1 MRVATVNQRASLIV
15 GAGAVDIHE
24 ASDGR
29 FGPGAADLYDR
40 WAGFVDWA
48 AAAALPDPEPYAP
61 DSLGSPSPTP
71 RQVFGIGLNYGAH
84 AAESGFARPETAPPV
99 FTKFPSCITGPYA
112 EVVLPADGHT
122 DWEVELVV
130 VIGRTASHVSAA
142 DAWRYVAGLSV
153 GQDLSER
160 VLQMAAT
167 PPQFSLGKSYP
178 GFGPVGPW
186 LVTVDDFDDPD
197 DLELGC
203 AINGEQM
210 QLGRTRDLIFG
221 VADLVEQLSRVTP
234 LLPGDLVFTGTP
246 QGVGLGRTPPRW
258 LAPGDELISYI
269 EGIGEMRHRFVAGPH
284 R

>member
-1 MRVATVNQRASLIV
+1 MFLYYYYTLVFIFLFFFFFFNDTATTEIYTLSLHDALPTSPWGTPAEHSHHRRETDMRVATVNQRASLIV

-197 DLELGC
+197 DLEL
-203 AINGEQM
+203 
-210 QLGRTRDLIFG
+210 
-221 VADLVEQLSRVTP
+221 
-234 LLPGDLVFTGTP
+234 
-246 QGVGLGRTPPRW
+246 
-258 LAPGDELISYI
+258 
-269 EGIGEMRHRFVAGPH
+269 
-284 R
+284 

>member
-1 MRVATVNQRASLIV
+1 MRIATVHQRASLIV
-15 GAGAVDIHE
+15 G
-24 ASDGR
+24 
-29 FGPGAADLYDR
+29 PGAADLYER

-48 AAAALPDPEPYAP
+48 AAATLPDPEPYAP
-61 DSLGSPSPTP
+61 ESLGSPSPTP
-71 RQVFGIGLNYGAH
+71 RQMFGIGLNYGAH

-99 FTKFPSCITGPYA
+99 FTKFPSCITGPYG

-142 DAWRYVAGLSV
+142 DAWRYIAGLSV

-178 GFGPVGPW
+178 RFGPAGPW

-203 AINGEQM
+203 AINGEQV
-210 QLGRTRDLIFG
+210 QKGRTRDLIFG
-221 VADLVEQLSRVTP
+221 GGRSGRAAV
-234 LLPGDLVFTGTP
+234 PGDAAAARRPRLHRHAA
-246 QGVGLGRTPPRW
+246 GRRAGPHPAA
-258 LAPGDELISYI
+258 LACPWRRADQLHRGH
-269 EGIGEMRHRFVAGPH
+269 RHRFVAGPH

>member
-1 MRVATVNQRASLIV
+1 MRIATVHQRAGLIA

-24 ASDGR
+24 ASGGR
-29 FGPGAADLYDR
+29 FGPGATDLYER
-40 WAGFVDWA
+40 RAGLVDWA
-48 AAAALPDPEPYAP
+48 AAATLPDPGPYAP
-61 DSLGSPSPTP
+61 DSRGSPSPTP
-71 RQVFGIGLNYGAH
+71 RQVFGIGLNHGAH

-99 FTKFPSCITGPYA
+99 FTKFPSGMTGPYG
-112 EVVLPADGHT
+112 EVVLPADGPT
-122 DWEVELVV
+122 DWEVELV

-153 GQDLSER
+153 GQHLSER

-210 QLGRTRDLIFG
+210 QKSRTRDLIFG
-221 VADLVEQLSRVTP
+221 DGRSGRAPV
-234 LLPGDLVFTGTP
+234 PGDAAAARRPRLHRHAA
-246 QGVGLGRTPPRW
+246 GRRAGPYPPRW
-258 LAPGDELISYI
+258 LAPGDELTSYI